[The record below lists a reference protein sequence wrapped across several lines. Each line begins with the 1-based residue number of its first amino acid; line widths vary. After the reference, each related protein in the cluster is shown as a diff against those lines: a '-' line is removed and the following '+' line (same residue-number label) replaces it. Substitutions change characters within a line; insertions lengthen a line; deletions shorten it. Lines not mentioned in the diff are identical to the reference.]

1 PGRSWGRPGS
11 GRPRRAAGTRSSS
24 SAPSA
29 GCGRSGWGGSRA
41 APSRPR
47 SAAGSRPT
55 SVAGGCSRGSRPS
68 GQRRPRARR
77 RHAWSGACRTC
88 SSRLATLLDRQS
100 GGVFGATPESTE
112 GAIVRMQGKV
122 SVVTGA
128 ATGIG
133 RAVAQRLAA
142 EGALTLCAD
151 VNGDGAEETAAA
163 IVAAGGRAEGHRC
176 DVSDADQIEAVM
188 TAAER
193 HGGPHAIVSNAAIQ
207 YEHTLED
214 TPPDDWD
221 KVLGVN
227 LRGVYLCARAA
238 YCTAKGGVIN
248 LTRAI
253 ALENGRDGIRCN
265 CICPGYIDTGM
276 AQRYFEI
283 QADPAAAREAAGRM
297 HALGRIGRPEEVAA
311 MALFLA
317 SDEAGF
323 CTAGAFVVD
332 GGLSAGVPTV

>member
-1 PGRSWGRPGS
+1 
-11 GRPRRAAGTRSSS
+11 
-24 SAPSA
+24 
-29 GCGRSGWGGSRA
+29 
-41 APSRPR
+41 
-47 SAAGSRPT
+47 
-55 SVAGGCSRGSRPS
+55 
-68 GQRRPRARR
+68 
-77 RHAWSGACRTC
+77 
-88 SSRLATLLDRQS
+88 
-100 GGVFGATPESTE
+100 
-112 GAIVRMQGKV
+112 VRMQGKV

-133 RAVAQRLAA
+133 RAIAERLAA

-151 VNGDGAEETAAA
+151 VDAEGVEATAAA
-163 IVAAGGRAEGHRC
+163 IAAAGGQAEAHRC
-176 DVSDADQIEAVM
+176 DVSDPGQVEALMV
-188 TAAER
+188 AAEH

-221 KVLGVN
+221 RVLGVN
-227 LRGVYLCARAA
+227 LRGVYLCARAAIPRMRAIGGGSIVNMASVNGFWVEPALAA

-276 AQRYFEI
+276 AQRYFDI
-283 QADPAAAREAAGRM
+283 QADPDAARAEAGRM
-297 HALGRIGRPEEVAA
+297 HALGRIGRPEEIAA